1 MVTNP
6 VYYPGDGTI
15 EEMAKEQSG
24 ENVGYS
30 EMKDVTVRKYEIL

>member
-15 EEMAKEQSG
+15 EETTKEQSG